1 MALKSLTEDPSERED
16 LQYSLMVQEIAN
28 GNLKYRGCALQ
39 SSSSSGFCIN
49 IHGLAKLGT

>member
-16 LQYSLMVQEIAN
+16 LQYGLMVQEIAN

-39 SSSSSGFCIN
+39 SSSSGFCIN
-49 IHGLAKLGT
+49 IHGLEKLGT

>member
-16 LQYSLMVQEIAN
+16 LQYGLMVQEIAN